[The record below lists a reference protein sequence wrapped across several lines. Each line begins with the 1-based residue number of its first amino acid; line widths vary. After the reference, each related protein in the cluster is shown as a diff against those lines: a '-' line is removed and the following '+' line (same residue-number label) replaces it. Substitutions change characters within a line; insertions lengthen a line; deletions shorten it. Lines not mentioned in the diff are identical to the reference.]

1 VVFVLFCFLLLFVGK
16 RFISP
21 VHRYFE
27 PFLCWTWTTD
37 SRRAIFFLSDTGQR
51 TVDHGGGGF
60 VGNSNTPNQLHT
72 RMNAL
77 RLASRLSSRVAA
89 TSYSQVLPRGAGSSL
104 SFVAAPTNTYGRSM
118 SSLSTASSKA
128 PALHELGSVDH
139 AFTDD
144 RVDRI
149 AEPERRAFT
158 YLLLSGVRFAYAST
172 ARVLVVKFV
181 SSMSASADV
190 LALASAEFDV
200 SAVSPGKTITVKW
213 RGKPVFIR
221 HRTPSEIAT
230 EATVPLSALR
240 DEEADEDRVLQPNW
254 LVVLG
259 ICTHLGCV
267 PISGAGDFG
276 GWFCPCH
283 GSHYDVSGRIRK
295 GPAPLNLEVPP
306 YKFTGDAKIL
316 IG

>member
-1 VVFVLFCFLLLFVGK
+1 
-16 RFISP
+16 
-21 VHRYFE
+21 
-27 PFLCWTWTTD
+27 
-37 SRRAIFFLSDTGQR
+37 
-51 TVDHGGGGF
+51 
-60 VGNSNTPNQLHT
+60 
-72 RMNAL
+72 MNAF
-77 RLASRLSSRVAA
+77 RLASRLSSRA
-89 TSYSQVLPRGAGSSL
+89 SSQLLPRGGAI
-104 SFVAAPTNTYGRSM
+104 ATPTLQGAFQSCNI
-118 SSLSTASSKA
+118 STTLPALKG

-139 AFTDD
+139 GYTDD
-144 RVDRI
+144 RIDRI

-181 SSMSASADV
+181 SSMSATADV
-190 LALASAEFDV
+190 LALASAEFDIG
-200 SAVSPGKTITVKW
+200 AVGLGKTITVKW

-221 HRTPSEIAT
+221 HRTPEEIQA
-230 EATVPLSALR
+230 EADVSLSSLR
-240 DEEADEDRVLQPNW
+240 DEETDEDRTLQSQW

-267 PISGAGDFG
+267 PISGAGDYN

-306 YKFTGDAKIL
+306 YKFTDTTKIL

>member
-1 VVFVLFCFLLLFVGK
+1 
-16 RFISP
+16 
-21 VHRYFE
+21 
-27 PFLCWTWTTD
+27 
-37 SRRAIFFLSDTGQR
+37 
-51 TVDHGGGGF
+51 
-60 VGNSNTPNQLHT
+60 
-72 RMNAL
+72 MNAL
-77 RLASRLSSRVAA
+77 RLASRLSSRA
-89 TSYSQVLPRGAGSSL
+89 SSQFLPRGGATAINSTGFRATNAAFQQSATANISTSL
-104 SFVAAPTNTYGRSM
+104 PSP
-118 SSLSTASSKA
+118 KA

-139 AFTDD
+139 GFTDD
-144 RVDRI
+144 RIDRI

-190 LALASAEFDV
+190 LALASAEFDIGGV
-200 SAVSPGKTITVKW
+200 GVGKTITVKW

-221 HRTPSEIAT
+221 HRTPEEIST
-230 EATVPLSALR
+230 EANVSLDNLR
-240 DEEADEDRVLQPNW
+240 DEEADEERTLQPEW
-254 LVVLG
+254 LIVLG

-267 PISGAGDFG
+267 PISGAGDYN

-306 YKFTGDAKIL
+306 YKFTGEGKIL

>member
-1 VVFVLFCFLLLFVGK
+1 
-16 RFISP
+16 
-21 VHRYFE
+21 
-27 PFLCWTWTTD
+27 
-37 SRRAIFFLSDTGQR
+37 
-51 TVDHGGGGF
+51 
-60 VGNSNTPNQLHT
+60 
-72 RMNAL
+72 MNAL
-77 RLASRLSSRVAA
+77 RLASRLSTRALAQRAAVIVTPAAAAA
-89 TSYSQVLPRGAGSSL
+89 TVPTLQRMAAASTTVNGKYQQCRTYSDV
-104 SFVAAPTNTYGRSM
+104 
-118 SSLSTASSKA
+118 STATPVGPLKA

-139 AFTDD
+139 GYTDD

-200 SAVSPGKTITVKW
+200 SAVTPGKTITVKW

-221 HRTPSEIAT
+221 HRTSDEIAD
-230 EATVPLSALR
+230 AASVPMSALR
-240 DEEADEDRVLQPNW
+240 DEEQDDERVIKPNW

-267 PISGAGDFG
+267 PISGAGDYN

-306 YKFTGDAKIL
+306 YKFTDEAKIL

>member
-1 VVFVLFCFLLLFVGK
+1 
-16 RFISP
+16 
-21 VHRYFE
+21 
-27 PFLCWTWTTD
+27 
-37 SRRAIFFLSDTGQR
+37 
-51 TVDHGGGGF
+51 
-60 VGNSNTPNQLHT
+60 
-72 RMNAL
+72 MNAL
-77 RLASRLSSRVAA
+77 RLSTSKLAPHATRVLQESFKSGNKSLLAKN
-89 TSYSQVLPRGAGSSL
+89 TSQHFS
-104 SFVAAPTNTYGRSM
+104 AAP
-118 SSLSTASSKA
+118 K
-128 PALHELGSVDH
+128 LHELGSVDH
-139 AFTDD
+139 GFTDD
-144 RVDRI
+144 RIDKV

-190 LALASAEFDV
+190 LALASAEFDLGAIDV
-200 SAVSPGKTITVKW
+200 GNTITVKW

-221 HRTPSEIAT
+221 HRTPEEIAG
-230 EATVPLSALR
+230 EAAVSMSHLR
-240 DEEADEDRVLQPNW
+240 DQEADEDRTHKSQW

-267 PISGAGDFG
+267 PISGAGDYN

-283 GSHYDVSGRIRK
+283 GSHYDISGRIRK

-306 YKFTGDAKIL
+306 YKFTDESNIL

>member
-1 VVFVLFCFLLLFVGK
+1 
-16 RFISP
+16 
-21 VHRYFE
+21 
-27 PFLCWTWTTD
+27 
-37 SRRAIFFLSDTGQR
+37 
-51 TVDHGGGGF
+51 
-60 VGNSNTPNQLHT
+60 
-72 RMNAL
+72 MNAF
-77 RLASRLSSRVAA
+77 RLASRLSSRA
-89 TSYSQVLPRGAGSSL
+89 SSQVLPRGG
-104 SFVAAPTNTYGRSM
+104 AA
-118 SSLSTASSKA
+118 TASAGFRAPVAGARPIATTLPTLQGKA

-139 AFTDD
+139 GFTDD
-144 RVDRI
+144 RIDRV

-200 SAVSPGKTITVKW
+200 SAVGLGKTITVKW

-221 HRTPSEIAT
+221 HRTPAEIAQ
-230 EATVPLSALR
+230 EVDVPLAVLR
-240 DEEADEDRVLQPNW
+240 DEETDDDRTLDPEW

-267 PISGAGDFG
+267 PISGAGDFN

-283 GSHYDVSGRIRK
+283 GSHYDISGRIRK